1 MLTSLWFGVLEFDCW
16 IGSIW
21 QFYGNSFGTI
31 LIKFFK
37 KKYNNFY
44 TPSNFVFGGILESPC
59 PSVCWHIF
67 VPLLTCLPLH
77 GKSENLFISWT
88 FFLKMFNCIF
98 YKIRQVLIILRQFSF
113 FLSYIMYTVLRRNEI
128 LTHFINLIILNS
140 LKLKIYSYLNSSKL
154 RVVAIIL

>member
-1 MLTSLWFGVLEFDCW
+1 M
-16 IGSIW
+16 
-21 QFYGNSFGTI
+21 
-31 LIKFFK
+31 
-37 KKYNNFY
+37 YNNFY

-67 VPLLTCLPLH
+67 VPLLTCWPLH

-98 YKIRQVLIILRQFSF
+98 YKIRQVLMILRQFSF

-128 LTHFINLIILNS
+128 LTHFINLIISNS
-140 LKLKIYSYLNSSKL
+140 LKLKIYSYLNSSKF
-154 RVVAIIL
+154 RVVAIILYLKICLKSFLSIHKSKNYNIWYELKLAP